1 MEKLTHWKKL
11 INHNFINEGDLD
23 GGNIIATIKSV
34 ALESVT
40 SPTGKTD
47 DMHILRFAESHIK
60 PMILSAKQNFKNIES
75 ATGTPHVEKWTGKQ
89 IEIYYDPKVKFG
101 SQVVGGVRIKPIAPV
116 VELPELTK
124 SHPAFAKA
132 VEKLKSGETTIAVI
146 KKHFRIA
153 ADLESEL
160 KNINNA

>member
-1 MEKLTHWKKL
+1 MENKTHWKKL

-34 ALESVT
+34 ALEPVT

-47 DMHILRFAESHIK
+47 DMHILRFAESDIK

-75 ATGTPHVEKWTGKQ
+75 ATGSPYVENWTGKQ
-89 IEIYYDPKVKFG
+89 ITIYYDPKVKFG
-101 SQVVGGVRIKPIAPV
+101 SAVVGGVRIKPVAPV
-116 VELPELTK
+116 VKLPELTK

-132 VEKLKSGETTIAVI
+132 VEKLKSGDATIDTI
-146 KKHFRIA
+146 KKHFSITA
-153 ADLESEL
+153 ELESEL
-160 KNINNA
+160 KNI